1 VDLVEPG
8 RTVVVVRCAT
18 DTLVTTAHC
27 RTAASLLGASY
38 REVGGPGG
46 HMWMVGAWS
55 RLRTELDRQ

>member
-1 VDLVEPG
+1 VDLVERG
-8 RTVVVVRCAT
+8 RTVVVVGAT
-18 DTLVTTAHC
+18 DTLVTTTHR
-27 RTAASLLGASY
+27 RTVASLLGALY